1 MQSYHP
7 VTIAVLTDIH
17 FGAIGRLT
25 QRRSDIADTLL
36 LRAVQ
41 RMNRLIHPD
50 VVVLLGDLVDDGV
63 AAGTHERLAQLRAV
77 LDKLKS
83 PYIAI
88 AGNHDGDVEAFYRVF
103 DRPAPFVDLCGVR
116 FLPFLDQEEPGYNA
130 SRDSDAI
137 GRFRQ
142 ARADYDGQVVALQHV
157 CLAPPG
163 MADIPYNYTNAEA
176 IIAEMAVAG
185 VVLSISGHHHVGA
198 MPVRNATTTFV
209 NAPGLCESPF
219 PFLVI
224 TLDGD
229 RVHVERQELAMPAH
243 LGLRDTH
250 VHTQLAYCSDN
261 MDVETAISLA
271 RDFGL
276 AGLGF
281 TEHSGQ
287 LYFDAKRYWGGEAA
301 REGMAGALPEHNRME
316 AYLALKQ
323 RYEGHGVSFG
333 LEVDADLNGG
343 VLLYPADRRRFRW
356 VAGAIHK
363 LPSLKVPGVTVE
375 ILEREFLTALEGLVR
390 HDIAILV
397 HPFRVFRGTGF
408 ELPSRLFYPVAALLQ
423 QHGVAVEINF
433 HHNQPPLPFIQ
444 MALEMGLKFAFG
456 SDAHNLYE
464 IGEFADH
471 LKLLEAVGYSGAPA
485 SILLDP
491 IG

>member
-1 MQSYHP
+1 MESSRP
-7 VTIAVLTDIH
+7 ITIAVFTDIH
-17 FGAIGRLT
+17 YGAVGSLA

-50 VVVLLGDLVDDGV
+50 VVVILGDLVDDG
-63 AAGTHERLAQLRAV
+63 AATGTPERLARLRAT

-83 PYIAI
+83 PYIVI
-88 AGNHDGDVEAFYRVF
+88 PGNHDGNAEAFYRVF
-103 DRPAPFVDLCGVR
+103 DCPAPFVDLDGIR
-116 FLPFLDQEEPGYNA
+116 FLAFVDREEPGYNA
-130 SRDSDAI
+130 SRDPNAI

-142 ARADYDGQVVALQHV
+142 ARADYDGPVVALQHV

-163 MADIPYNYTNAEA
+163 VADIPYNYTNAEA
-176 IIAEMAVAG
+176 IIAEMAATG
-185 VVLSISGHHHVGA
+185 VVLSISGHHHAGA

-229 RVHVERQELAMPAH
+229 RVYVERQELAMPAH
-243 LGLRDTH
+243 LELRDTH

-261 MDVETAISLA
+261 MDVETAIALA
-271 RDFGL
+271 KDFGL

-287 LYFDAKRYWGGEAA
+287 LYFDVKRYWGGEAA
-301 REGMAGALPEHNRME
+301 RDGMASALPEHNRMG
-316 AYLALKQ
+316 AYLDLKR
-323 RYEGHGVSFG
+323 RYEGHGVFFG

-343 VLLYPADRRRFRW
+343 VLLYPIDRDRFGW

-363 LPSLKVPGVTVE
+363 LPSLAVPGVAIE
-375 ILEREFLTALEGLVR
+375 ILEREFLAALEGLVR
-390 HDIAILV
+390 HNIAILV

-408 ELPSRLFYPVAALLQ
+408 ELSARLFHPVAALLRR
-423 QHGVAVEINF
+423 HAVAVEINF
-433 HHNQPPLPFIQ
+433 HHNQPPLPFVQ
-444 MALEMGLKFAFG
+444 MALEMGLKLAFG

-471 LKLLEAVGYSGAPA
+471 LKLLSDAGFSGVL
-485 SILLDP
+485 SEVMVDLE
-491 IG
+491 G